1 MPDFKVTSTL
11 LRGRAS
17 NTEVPPRRAG
27 HTEQGPVSIEIT
39 VRGRLCRATVAYRHP
54 WPRCT
59 ARSAAH
65 HRGFAS
71 NWSLLCFLLVKQ
83 RLHPA
88 THQFLGQVWCGP
100 FTRLSSAQ

>member
-39 VRGRLCRATVAYRHP
+39 VRGRLCSRAEVAYRQP
-54 WPRCT
+54 WARCT
-59 ARSAAH
+59 ARSAAPH
-65 HRGFAS
+65 HRGFALKLVS
-71 NWSLLCFLLVKQ
+71 ALLL
-83 RLHPA
+83 A
-88 THQFLGQVWCGP
+88 
-100 FTRLSSAQ
+100 

>member
-39 VRGRLCRATVAYRHP
+39 VRGRLCSRGAGVAYRQP
-54 WPRCT
+54 
-59 ARSAAH
+59 
-65 HRGFAS
+65 
-71 NWSLLCFLLVKQ
+71 
-83 RLHPA
+83 
-88 THQFLGQVWCGP
+88 
-100 FTRLSSAQ
+100 